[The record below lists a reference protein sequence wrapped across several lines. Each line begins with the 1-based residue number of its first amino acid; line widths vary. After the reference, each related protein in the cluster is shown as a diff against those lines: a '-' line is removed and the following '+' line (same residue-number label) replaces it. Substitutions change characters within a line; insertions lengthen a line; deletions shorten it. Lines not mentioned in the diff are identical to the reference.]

1 MNGFSLNVRDKM
13 AGRLSRGLVLTGA
26 VLVVS
31 GCATVKQ
38 DEFNAEMAQVRQ
50 EIRQGDEA
58 IEQRL
63 GQRMD
68 ESERRLEAR
77 VVAMEQALGQLRD
90 EFDVTVERLEAA
102 VRFNAPVHFAF
113 DDDQVRTQDREVLDR
128 FAEVVQAHY
137 PNATVTVEGF
147 TDSSGSAEYNR
158 SLGLRRAE
166 SVKQYLQDRGL
177 RGDNMRAVSYGQD
190 QARQIMPGAVGPGD
204 GGWQNRRVAMVIDFR
219 PDASGAPRV
228 VSYGPGEGN

>member
-1 MNGFSLNVRDKM
+1 MNRFGMNVRENM
-13 AGRLSRGLVLTGA
+13 AGRVSRGVVLAGA

-38 DEFNAEMAQVRQ
+38 DQFEAEMAQVRQ

-58 IEQRL
+58 LSQRI
-63 GQRMD
+63 D
-68 ESERRLEAR
+68 ETERRLEAR
-77 VVAMEQALGQLRD
+77 MAAMEQALGQLRD
-90 EFDVTVERLEAA
+90 DFDVTVERLEAA

-113 DDDQVRTQDREVLDR
+113 DDYQVRTQDREVLDR

-137 PNATVTVEGF
+137 PDATITVEGF
-147 TDSSGSAEYNR
+147 TDPSGSAEYNR
-158 SLGLRRAE
+158 ALGMRRAE

-177 RGDNMRAVSYGQD
+177 RGDHMRAVSYGQD
-190 QARQIMPGAVGPGD
+190 PARQIVPGATGPGD

-228 VSYGPGEGN
+228 ISYGPGEGN